1 MLCLCSE
8 LSADLTQDQSRCG
21 VCERV
26 LRDPVITTCGHSFCR
41 QCISSYWSQSGPSGD
56 YSCPQCRKRS
66 RAQPFLNPDI
76 TMAQP
81 LLYPHTTMT
90 QPPVYPPTA
99 MAQSSLYQHR
109 EMAQLHLK
117 PSSTMA
123 QVPPYPHSD
132 SGHNP
137 LYPHLHMA
145 QISPQPPLDEHIV
158 MEGSKHLQTE
168 HAPVKRAKLRGE
180 LIGENSP

>member
-1 MLCLCSE
+1 M
-8 LSADLTQDQSRCG
+8 
-21 VCERV
+21 CEQL

-41 QCISSYWSQSGPSGD
+41 QCISSYWSQSGSSGD

-109 EMAQLHLK
+109 EMAQLHLT
-117 PSSTMA
+117 PSTTMA

-132 SGHNP
+132 SGLNP

-158 MEGSKHLQTE
+158 LEGSKHLQTE